1 MNNTRKLSLTLCIL
15 VATLMLTLTTLGIV
29 LVSGTQYVVT
39 DLDIHYGGSSTVTF
53 ALSDDCT
60 NASDFDNYTN
70 LKIGNTIEA
79 LPTPTILNKCFTG
92 WYLDNSGNNKID
104 LPYEITEA
112 VTLYPIYLD
121 ATSDLTYSYNE
132 TTQSYAL
139 DGDSTV
145 IRSKRDIKSNTHI
158 KIGWFTTKY
167 TGEETNIVIPDIVD
181 DGING
186 IHPVKVIS
194 EMYFQHTSIVSVV
207 IPASVTRIE
216 LGAFYACDELIS
228 AIFINPTGWTVTN
241 DSTETTGEPVTISE
255 DVSANATS
263 LVQVYNEY
271 YWNRA

>member
-1 MNNTRKLSLTLCIL
+1 
-15 VATLMLTLTTLGIV
+15 MLTLTTLGIA
-29 LVSGTQYVVT
+29 LVSSTQYVVT
-39 DLDIHYGGSSTVTF
+39 DLNIHYGGGGAVTL
-53 ALSDDCT
+53 ALSGDCT
-60 NASDFDNYTN
+60 NASDFDDYSN
-70 LKIGNTIEA
+70 LEIGNTIEA

-104 LPYEITEA
+104 FPYEITKA

-132 TTQSYAL
+132 TTQSYTL
-139 DGDSTV
+139 DAGSVAVGIQSNMNIND
-145 IRSKRDIKSNTHI
+145 NTHI
-158 KIGWFTTKY
+158 KIGWFSGKY
-167 TGEETNIVIPDIVD
+167 TGAETNIVIPDIVD
-181 DGING
+181 DGTNG
-186 IHPVKVIS
+186 VHPVRVIS
-194 EMYFQHTSIVSVV
+194 ENYFALFAIVSVV
-207 IPASVTRIE
+207 IPTSVVRIE
-216 LGAFYACDELIS
+216 PLAFHICRELIS